1 MMTQGD
7 FLLFILLMRK
17 GMEGREEGK
26 RERREEEGKW
36 RVTEDFSLS
45 FVPFG
50 AFQIRGADEAQK
62 EKPQ

>member
-1 MMTQGD
+1 
-7 FLLFILLMRK
+7 
-17 GMEGREEGK
+17 MEGREEGK

-62 EKPQ
+62 EKPQQQGYVDGALCPPASREG